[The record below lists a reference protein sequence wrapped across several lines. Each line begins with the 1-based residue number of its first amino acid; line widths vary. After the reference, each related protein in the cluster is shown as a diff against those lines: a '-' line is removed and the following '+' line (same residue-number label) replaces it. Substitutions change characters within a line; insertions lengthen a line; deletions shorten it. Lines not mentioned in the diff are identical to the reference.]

1 MQTSTI
7 EEKELLAYAENEVI
21 EHLTISEMENGRFC
35 LFVKSTWRGDESLLL
50 NARKKPRL
58 WANVNTILD
67 YIRPLIGSETPI
79 KIVIHKGETNG

>member
-7 EEKELLAYAENEVI
+7 EEKELLAYAENKVI

-35 LFVKSTWRGDESLLL
+35 LLVKSTWRGDESLLL

-67 YIRPLIGSETPI
+67 YLRPLIGSDTLI